1 MEITKSNWTTSGNN
15 IKLSIPFSKV
25 DQNKRTVSGYATLD
39 NVDSHGDI
47 VSSEASLGA
56 FMRFRGNVREMHQP
70 MAVGKVVAFEP
81 KSYYDPKE
89 GKVYNGVYVTSYVS
103 KGAQD
108 TWEKVLDGTLSGFSI
123 GGSIKKSDNEFIEG
137 QEEPVRIIKDYDL
150 VELSLV
156 DNPANQL
163 ANIFSIEK
171 VNGSMVMKGIA
182 TGITPENIFWCSQ
195 DSVAIT
201 SENDTATCDNCSCN
215 MEQIG
220 WVESTD
226 VTKAESIKMIVDSYI
241 KKNSEIE
248 NIAEER
254 REANDGVNLEKN
266 TANEGGTEVAENTE
280 LQPEVVDAPAT
291 EEVVEAPA
299 AEEVVEAAEVAAE
312 APKGDE
318 EVVEKA
324 ADIQEIAVE
333 ELDFA
338 KKLDELKSF
347 FADNFAKNA
356 SENATGLESVRNN
369 VEELVKG
376 TESKIEDL
384 AKKYDEISGIVK
396 GITDALT
403 TTEKRIDSV
412 ETSTAI
418 KKSADLGGSNDE
430 PIKKSKWN
438 GTFLG
443 VREIL

>member
-25 DQNKRTVSGYATLD
+25 DQSKRTVSGYATLD

-123 GGSIKKSDNEFIEG
+123 GGSIKESDNEVQEG
-137 QEEPVRIIKDYDL
+137 SDTLVRVIKNYDL

-182 TGITPENIFWCSQ
+182 ASVIPENIFWCPT
-195 DSVAIT
+195 DAIAIT

-226 VTKAESIKMIVDSYI
+226 VSKAETIKTIVDTYI
-241 KKNSEIE
+241 KKNSEVE

-254 REANDGVNLEKN
+254 RETNDGVDLLNKD
-266 TANEGGTEVAENTE
+266 NEGDTEVAENTE
-280 LQPEVVDAPAT
+280 VVDAPAAD
-291 EEVVEAPA
+291 EVVVAPA
-299 AEEVVEAAEVAAE
+299 AEEVVEAAEVAADAPVVEEE
-312 APKGDE
+312 AI
-318 EVVEKA
+318 EKA
-324 ADIQEIAVE
+324 ADIQEVAVE

-356 SENATGLESVRNN
+356 SENATGLESVRSN
-369 VEELVKG
+369 VEELVKSA
-376 TESKIEDL
+376 EAKIEDL

-396 GITDALT
+396 GMTDSLE

>member
-25 DQNKRTVSGYATLD
+25 DQSKRTVSGYATLD

-123 GGSIKKSDNEFIEG
+123 GGSIKESDNEVQEG
-137 QEEPVRIIKDYDL
+137 SDTLVRVIKNYDL

-182 TGITPENIFWCSQ
+182 ASVIPENIFWCST
-195 DSVAIT
+195 DAIAIT

-226 VTKAESIKMIVDSYI
+226 VSKAETIKTIVDTYI
-241 KKNSEIE
+241 KKNSEVE

-254 REANDGVNLEKN
+254 RETNDGVDLLNKD
-266 TANEGGTEVAENTE
+266 NEGDTEVAENTE
-280 LQPEVVDAPAT
+280 VVDAPAAD
-291 EEVVEAPA
+291 EVVVAPA
-299 AEEVVEAAEVAAE
+299 AEEVVEAAEVAADAPVVEEE
-312 APKGDE
+312 AI
-318 EVVEKA
+318 EKA
-324 ADIQEIAVE
+324 ADIQEVAVE

-356 SENATGLESVRNN
+356 SENATGLESVRSN
-369 VEELVKG
+369 VEELVKSA
-376 TESKIEDL
+376 EAKIEDL

-396 GITDALT
+396 GMTDSLE

>member
-1 MEITKSNWTTSGNN
+1 
-15 IKLSIPFSKV
+15 
-25 DQNKRTVSGYATLD
+25 
-39 NVDSHGDI
+39 
-47 VSSEASLGA
+47 
-56 FMRFRGNVREMHQP
+56 
-70 MAVGKVVAFEP
+70 
-81 KSYYDPKE
+81 
-89 GKVYNGVYVTSYVS
+89 
-103 KGAQD
+103 
-108 TWEKVLDGTLSGFSI
+108 
-123 GGSIKKSDNEFIEG
+123 
-137 QEEPVRIIKDYDL
+137 
-150 VELSLV
+150 
-156 DNPANQL
+156 
-163 ANIFSIEK
+163 
-171 VNGSMVMKGIA
+171 MVMKGIA
-182 TGITPENIFWCSQ
+182 TGITPENIFWCGQ
-195 DSVAIT
+195 DSIAIT
-201 SENDTATCDNCSCN
+201 SENDTATCDNCSCH

-220 WVESTD
+220 WVQSTD
-226 VTKAESIKMIVDSYI
+226 VTKADSIKLIVDSYI

-254 REANDGVNLEKN
+254 REANDGVDLNKN
-266 TANEGGTEVAENTE
+266 TANVGGTEVAENTE
-280 LQPEVVDAPAT
+280 LQSEVVDAPAA
-291 EEVVEAPA
+291 EAVVEAPA

-443 VREIL
+443 SVSELTK